1 MSLRRLAAAALV
13 LVSLASVGVAQAAP
27 KADKRCPAPRC
38 SDIRIPAPPGIT
50 ISGDHARVVL
60 PVGYAKS
67 TRRYPV
73 VFMLNG
79 ALGDYREWSQN
90 SDVVS
95 YSAQFPA
102 IFVFPDGG
110 AGKDAGWFS
119 DWRDG
124 TWQWESWHINTVVP
138 YIDAHYRTIPTQRA
152 IVGPSMGANGA
163 LTYPARHPGV
173 FKTAVA
179 MSGWFDTQ
187 LGTPATQYVAAND
200 STAPQDMSRVWGEQ
214 LLNADVWAQHN
225 PTALAPQ
232 LKGTEVFVSQG
243 SGSYLGAAGAHGGQ
257 REANLFLC
265 IPTFLKALDDADVVH
280 HDLVYA
286 GGEHSWDYFTKL
298 TRWAFPLM
306 MDSLAGR
313 PVVDDDPAPMGLQR
327 LPLGNSDR

>member
-1 MSLRRLAAAALV
+1 MSLRRLAAALLV

-27 KADKRCPAPRC
+27 KGDPRCPAPRC
-38 SDIRIPAPPGIT
+38 SDIRIPAPPGVAIT
-50 ISGDHARVVL
+50 GDHARVVL

-73 VFMLNG
+73 VYMLNG
-79 ALGDYREWSQN
+79 ALGDYREWSQL

-95 YSAQFPA
+95 YSAGFPA

-124 TWQWESWHINTVVP
+124 SWQWETWHIDTVLP
-138 YIDAHYRTIPTQRA
+138 YVDSHYRTIPSQRA
-152 IVGPSMGANGA
+152 VVGPSMGANGA
-163 LTYPARHPGV
+163 LVYAARHPGL

-187 LGTPATQYVAAND
+187 LGTPVTAQVAASD
-200 STAPQDMSRVWGEQ
+200 ASAPQDMSRVWGDQ
-214 LLNADVWAQHN
+214 LLNADVWAAHN
-225 PTALAPQ
+225 PTALAAG
-232 LKGTEVFVSQG
+232 LKGTKVFVSAG
-243 SGSYLGAAGAHGGQ
+243 TGSYVGAAGAHGGQ

-265 IPTFLKALDDADVVH
+265 IPTFLGALDQAGVDHD
-280 HDLVYA
+280 DLVYA
-286 GGEHSWDYFTKL
+286 GGEHSWEYFTKL

-306 MDSLAGR
+306 MDALADR
-313 PVVDDDPAPMGLQR
+313 PVVDADPAPQGLRR
-327 LPLGNSDR
+327 LPVGSWHR